1 MKMTKALFGVLTIT
15 LALSAQVQAQYYYS
29 VNADD
34 TLTITGYTG
43 AGGAVAIPAAINNLP
58 VTSIGS
64 NAFMMTESLTSVMI
78 PDGVTSIGEG
88 AFALCDKLSSVT
100 IPGSVRTIG
109 EGAFYNCGLTSVTI
123 ASGLIIVGEYAF
135 AGCQNLTSITV
146 PASVSSVGEYAFYYC
161 GGRLT
166 SVYFQG
172 NAPTADN
179 SVFMDADNVTVYYLA
194 GTTGWSST
202 FAGRPAKLGSQ
213 PTQTSA
219 LKVTISPASAITAGA
234 TWQVDGGTLQNSGT
248 TVSGLSVGFHTVSFS
263 AISGWTTPGNQSVLV
278 SANSTA
284 TMTGTYVVIS
294 QTGSLHTPTTLS
306 IALTATYQLPDK
318 TSGGGGS
325 ITTSTT
331 KAGSLTSKSILKLI
345 ETSLGTSFP
354 NGTYLAQDGGI
365 VEALDK
371 AGYCTNLSVYMTIN
385 TSGAAVVSGS
395 TNSVMGKQ
403 NSSGAGYTIIRFND
417 GKGNAFA
424 VDGLVRE
431 TISTTAKNAKG
442 DQTETVMF
450 SGTVDGYGTVVDGQ
464 GNTDA
469 AVFSG
474 TIAGSGKGTP
484 GS

>member
-1 MKMTKALFGVLTIT
+1 L
-15 LALSAQVQAQYYYS
+15 
-29 VNADD
+29 
-34 TLTITGYTG
+34 
-43 AGGAVAIPAAINNLP
+43 
-58 VTSIGS
+58 
-64 NAFMMTESLTSVMI
+64 
-78 PDGVTSIGEG
+78 
-88 AFALCDKLSSVT
+88 
-100 IPGSVRTIG
+100 
-109 EGAFYNCGLTSVTI
+109 
-123 ASGLIIVGEYAF
+123 
-135 AGCQNLTSITV
+135 
-146 PASVSSVGEYAFYYC
+146 
-161 GGRLT
+161 
-166 SVYFQG
+166 G
-172 NAPTADN
+172 NAPTADGTT
-179 SVFMDADNVTVYYLA
+179 FDADSKATGYYLA
-194 GTTGWSST
+194 GTTGWRT
-202 FAGRPAKLGSQ
+202 FSANTGLPVVMLNSPIQTGSLQ
-213 PTQTSA
+213 
-219 LKVTISPASAITAGA
+219 VTIAPAAAITNDAQ
-234 TWQVDGGTLQNSGT
+234 WQVDGETLQNSGA

-263 AISGWTTPGNQSVLV
+263 TVSGWTTPANQSVSV

-284 TMTGTYVVIS
+284 TTTGNYVAIP

-318 TSGGGGS
+318 TSGVGGS

-354 NGTYLAQDGGI
+354 NETYLAQDGGI

-371 AGYCTNLSVYMTIN
+371 AGYCTNLSAYITIN

-395 TNSVMGKQ
+395 TNSVTGKQ
-403 NSSGAGYTIIRFND
+403 NSSGAGYTIITFND
-417 GKGNAFA
+417 GKGNAFT

-474 TIAGSGKGTP
+474 TIAGSGKGTG